1 MSLFETIIS
10 VVLIAVMVSIP
21 VCLIWSLFSAKP
33 DPHHTVRTGCQL
45 CGATTLRTVERV
57 YATGNKTVINHGEKC
72 LSCGSYREK
81 KAA

>member
-1 MSLFETIIS
+1 MTDRDTLLREIDAFREREGMSETRFGRAALNDGHFLRRLREGGNI
-10 VVLIAVMVSIP
+10 
-21 VCLIWSLFSAKP
+21 
-33 DPHHTVRTGCQL
+33 
-45 CGATTLRTVERV
+45 TLRTVERV